1 MSYYY
6 FAASLPSLKIDGAL
20 PMSVADFQDM
30 CQAHLA
36 PRHRCAMQ
44 ALLSDETE
52 ATHPFV
58 RAWRTL
64 DAQIRNAVARYRA
77 TKRRIEPA
85 TVVRQGIPF
94 EGLAEKAVTDAFA
107 LTDPLQRELAIDRFR
122 WDQLGSLAGFDMF
135 SLESILAYGLR
146 LKIVERWAALS
157 EERGRT
163 RAEDLIEQRSKS
175 DA

>member
-77 TKRRIEPA
+77 TKR
-85 TVVRQGIPF
+85 QGIPF

-146 LKIVERWAALS
+146 LKIVERWATLS